1 MATKDTET
9 SQPSPRVTT
18 VIADDHAV
26 VRSGIRSLLENDELM
41 SSGKASLP
49 RRYRVVASAEN
60 GIQAIAAVKQHQP
73 DLLLLDVSMPMA
85 GGVEVVNE
93 IRRWSPSTRIAVFT
107 GISSGGVLAALV
119 NAGVDGLFSKE
130 APEAELVNNLPL
142 LLSGGQFVSPSILR
156 ILETGNQVKDLTS
169 RERQTL
175 SMIIT
180 GKNNK
185 EIAAALNVSEKTVS
199 NHRTRLMA
207 KLNVHSL
214 AELIAYA
221 LEAGLLSTGDPL

>member
-1 MATKDTET
+1 
-9 SQPSPRVTT
+9 
-18 VIADDHAV
+18 
-26 VRSGIRSLLENDELM
+26 
-41 SSGKASLP
+41 
-49 RRYRVVASAEN
+49 
-60 GIQAIAAVKQHQP
+60 
-73 DLLLLDVSMPMA
+73 MPMA
-85 GGVEVVNE
+85 GGAEVVNE

-107 GISSGGVLAALV
+107 GVTSGGVLAALV

-130 APEAELVNNLPL
+130 APESELVENLPL
-142 LLSGGQFVSPSILR
+142 LLNRGQFVSPSILR
-156 ILETGNQVKDLTS
+156 ILEMGSQVQNLTS

-180 GKNNK
+180 GKSNR

-214 AELIAYA
+214 AELIAYS
-221 LEAGLLSTGDPL
+221 LKAGLLSTGDAL